1 MIRPTRAPAA
11 LPLVVALLVMLPLVG
26 AAPVGA
32 KPSKVQTTKFHVSL
46 TSQATTL
53 FQVGRGGDITY
64 GWIHLAGTA
73 TSDSGD
79 IGVDLLGNVQYT
91 NGAGPSFG
99 FVTLHFASLSDVGF
113 RFDGKATKDSDGA
126 TDFSA
131 KMKVLGGNA
140 ALTGVKGTG
149 SFTGSGAGEP
159 GSPVELDF
167 VIRLR
172 GIEIG

>member
-1 MIRPTRAPAA
+1 MLRRGALAARP
-11 LPLVVALLVMLPLVG
+11 VVVVLLLMLPLVG
-26 AAPVGA
+26 APPAGA

-46 TSQATTL
+46 TSQGTTL
-53 FQVGRGGDITY
+53 FQVGRGGDVTY
-64 GWIHLAGTA
+64 GWNHLTGTA

-91 NGAGPSFG
+91 NGAGPMFG

-113 RFDGKATKDSDGA
+113 RFDGKATKGSAGA
-126 TDFSA
+126 TDVTA
-131 KMKVLGGNA
+131 TMKVIGGNA

-149 SFTGSGAGEP
+149 GFTGSRSGEV